1 MRRLY
6 LQIYFTIVG
15 SLIRV
20 LLAAGLMWRFTVNIP
35 PFGQSV
41 ELAGAIA
48 AGLVPPINASRDQQ
62 QQAISQL
69 AARFATDIAL
79 FDATG
84 ERIASAGKPV
94 PISTL
99 TAAPAGCP
107 HAPVPPIR
115 SISRTADGSLGAC
128 RDRTARPRS
137 CSSVFLGALAV
148 AVALGALPVARRLT
162 CASSDCNTGCNR

>member
-6 LQIYFTIVG
+6 LQVYFTIVG
-15 SLIRV
+15 SLILV
-20 LLAAGLMWRFTVNIP
+20 LLAAGLVWHFTVDIP
-35 PFGQSV
+35 PISQSF
-41 ELAGAIA
+41 ELAGEVA
-48 AGLVPPINASRDQQ
+48 AGLVPPKNASREQQ

-94 PISTL
+94 PTPDVNGRPGWLS
-99 TAAPAGCP
+99 
-107 HAPVPPIR
+107 HARVPPIR

-128 RDRTARPRS
+128 RDRTGRPRS
-137 CSSVFLGALAV
+137 CSSSSSV
-148 AVALGALPVARRLT
+148 PSRSRWHSARCRWR
-162 CASSDCNTGCNR
+162 GG